1 MLQWSWP
8 WSILASF
15 PLGAVILV
23 LGGAFWVAQV
33 SAPEASDA
41 AASGSFWGLSV
52 GSFKDARLPRSLSR
66 LPIPLWSWPCA
77 STFGAVVLAVSL
89 LHRLDQH
96 FLEHEI
102 SPAMLAAASAAADMA
117 WTPGTAGGTAVA
129 VNPALLCF
137 RPGPHIHGS
146 RISLSC

>member
-52 GSFKDARLPRSLSR
+52 GSLIDPRLPRSLSR
-66 LPIPLWSWPCA
+66 LPLPLWSWPCA
-77 STFGAVVLAVSL
+77 STFGVVLAVSL
-89 LHRLDQH
+89 RHRLDQD